1 MKILLGIAVG
11 WVLLVPLSAEA
22 LNPSECAR
30 LLKQIHHHMTM
41 QKRAEDLGNAMWS
54 DRMQL
59 QTDLLR
65 ERYDARCEGFAEDDR
80 PMRKAVADMAKVLK
94 IGAKAAAR
102 FFTMGALF

>member
-11 WVLLVPLSAEA
+11 WALLAPVPAAA
-22 LNPSECAR
+22 LNPGQCAQ

-41 QKRAEDLGNAMWS
+41 QERAETLGNAMWAE
-54 DRMQL
+54 RMQI

-80 PMRKAVADMAKVLK
+80 PMRQAIADMAKVLK
-94 IGAKAAAR
+94 YGAKAAAK
-102 FFTMGALF
+102 FFAMGAF